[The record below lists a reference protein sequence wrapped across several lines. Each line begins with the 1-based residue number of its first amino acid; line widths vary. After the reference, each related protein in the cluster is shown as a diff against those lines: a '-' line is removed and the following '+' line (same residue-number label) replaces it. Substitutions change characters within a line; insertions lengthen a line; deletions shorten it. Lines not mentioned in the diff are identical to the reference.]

1 MTNKSRVERGIN
13 AHGEIVPAS
22 RGAEVGSQVVLGVST
37 EVVGFSGTPGLE
49 PPGRAVTPAPGP
61 VPSILLKS
69 PDPDGLRSQRG
80 QEEVGVLVRHGGQV
94 SGVRGPSLTVR
105 SGSGPGLQLGEVFVT
120 APGVVTVAPAAATY
134 CNFNLAIEY
143 RIERIISMYLVLPFC
158 KIYLQ
163 TPIHS

>member
-22 RGAEVGSQVVLGVST
+22 RGAEVGRQVVLGVST
-37 EVVGFSGTPGLE
+37 EVVGFPGTPGLE

-61 VPSILLKS
+61 VPRILLIS
-69 PDPDGLRSQRG
+69 PDPDGLGGQRG
-80 QEEVGVLVRHGGQV
+80 QEVVGVLVRHGGQV
-94 SGVRGPSLTVR
+94 PGAGARGPSLAV
-105 SGSGPGLQLGEVFVT
+105 SPGSGPGLQLGEVFVT

-134 CNFNLAIEY
+134 YNFNLAT
-143 RIERIISMYLVLPFC
+143 ERVISMYLVLPFC

>member
-22 RGAEVGSQVVLGVST
+22 RGAEVGRQVVLGVST
-37 EVVGFSGTPGLE
+37 EVVGFPGTPGLE

-61 VPSILLKS
+61 VPSILLIS
-69 PDPDGLRSQRG
+69 PDPDGLGGQSG
-80 QEEVGVLVRHGGQV
+80 QEVVGVLVRHGGQV
-94 SGVRGPSLTVR
+94 PGAGVGGPSLAVS
-105 SGSGPGLQLGEVFVT
+105 SGSGPGLQLGEVFVA

-134 CNFNLAIEY
+134 YNFNLAT
-143 RIERIISMYLVLPFC
+143 ERVISMYLVLPFC